1 MEKLT
6 KEQIFE
12 GNKLIAE
19 FLGGSVDNKT
29 FFYGKNKNYN
39 DEIELKVYNINNAK
53 FHSDWNWLM
62 LVVEK
67 IEVSSGNFVICLNTC
82 EINAGK
88 FDCYLIEADSKIE
101 AVWSSAVEFIKWYNE
116 NGK

>member
-39 DEIELKVYNINNAK
+39 DEIIVNYEVNIWK
-53 FHSDWNWLM
+53 
-62 LVVEK
+62 
-67 IEVSSGNFVICLNTC
+67 T
-82 EINAGK
+82 
-88 FDCYLIEADSKIE
+88 
-101 AVWSSAVEFIKWYNE
+101 
-116 NGK
+116 